1 MNFLYNKYKLKDSIN
16 SLYMTQGYY
25 ERDNSSPQVLNH
37 NPTHSKVTKSAL
49 NYSNILQL
57 NDIITAFNNTNIL
70 INKSKNTYICFTWY
84 YGNILYF
91 WEHNILKHIYK
102 NYKNITNKDQYNKHG
117 VKYESILYTDYIP
130 FLLDEHTIYKQF
142 EIIQKLL
149 IDLFNDRIL
158 VYIILSGYNY
168 HNFMNEKIIY
178 QMQFYGINLYTP
190 FINII
195 QQKDTLEMILINSA
209 TYIMGSHTP
218 IYDSSS
224 PQSIQNVNKFSVSKY
239 HITNS
244 MYLEFVKNN
253 GYNNQSYWTI
263 DGWHYLKMLQ
273 RYQPIYWQYNNET
286 NKWYEKIFGQMYEL
300 RMNNPVIHISWYE
313 ASAYCKW
320 KGCRLLNE
328 IEWEYIAQYSY
339 NINKNIFDTSQTIE
353 NTLGIVGLFNN
364 CYEWCNDNFNPYDG
378 FIKDPIYP
386 EMSVPQFGKTKVVR
400 GSSYYSL
407 NKSIDRHYR
416 KGVDPEC
423 TIEYI
428 GFRVA
433 I

>member
-1 MNFLYNKYKLKDSIN
+1 
-16 SLYMTQGYY
+16 
-25 ERDNSSPQVLNH
+25 
-37 NPTHSKVTKSAL
+37 
-49 NYSNILQL
+49 
-57 NDIITAFNNTNIL
+57 
-70 INKSKNTYICFTWY
+70 
-84 YGNILYF
+84 
-91 WEHNILKHIYK
+91 
-102 NYKNITNKDQYNKHG
+102 
-117 VKYESILYTDYIP
+117 
-130 FLLDEHTIYKQF
+130 
-142 EIIQKLL
+142 
-149 IDLFNDRIL
+149 
-158 VYIILSGYNY
+158 
-168 HNFMNEKIIY
+168 MNEKIIY

-209 TYIMGSHTP
+209 TYIMGSNTP
-218 IYDSSS
+218 VYDSSS
-224 PQSIQNVNKFSVSKY
+224 PQSIQHVNKFSVSKY

-253 GYNNQSYWTI
+253 GYNNQLYWTI
-263 DGWHYLKMLQ
+263 DGWHYVKTHNKQ
-273 RYQPIYWQYNNET
+273 QPIYWHYDNET
-286 NKWYEKIFGQMYEL
+286 NKWYEKIFNQMYEL

-339 NINKNIFDTSQTIE
+339 NINENILISIDMSQDASHSEDFLLHKPINTL
-353 NTLGIVGLFNN
+353 NTLGIVGLFGN

-386 EMSVPQFGKTKVVR
+386 EMSIPQFGKTKVVR
-400 GSSYYSL
+400 GSSYFSL
-407 NKSIDRHYR
+407 NKSIDHHYR
-416 KGVDPEC
+416 KGVNPDC